1 MAASR
6 FTYDPSN
13 TIVSIDYMVAE
24 AGDPWFVAAYPIM
37 DEEQQDLDLLHSE
50 NGIRTNDEDGTNTGP
65 APRDYTTACAFNEA
79 AFDAYKAAQLA
90 QNQKL
95 VGSTAIGVVPA
106 TNVVT
111 FENKGNGVEAE

>member
-1 MAASR
+1 MAAGR

-37 DEEQQDLDLLHSE
+37 DEEQQVIEPYYSE
-50 NGIRTNDEDGTNTGP
+50 NGIRTNLEDGTNTGP
-65 APRDYTTACAFNEA
+65 APRDYTTACAFDEA

-90 QNQKL
+90 QCEKL
-95 VGSTAIGVVPA
+95 VGSTAVGVVPA

-111 FENKGNGVEAE
+111 LENKGTGVEAE

>member
-37 DEEQQDLDLLHSE
+37 DEEQQVIEPYYSE
-50 NGIRTNDEDGTNTGP
+50 NGIRTNLEDGTNTGP
-65 APRDYTTACAFNEA
+65 APRDYTTACAFDEA

-90 QNQKL
+90 QNQRM
-95 VGSTAIGVVPA
+95 VGSTATGVVPA
-106 TNVVT
+106 TNEVT
-111 FENKGNGVEAE
+111 LESKGNGVEAE

>member
-1 MAASR
+1 MAAGR

-24 AGDPWFVAAYPIM
+24 AGDPWFISAYPIM
-37 DEEQQDLDLLHSE
+37 DEEQQLLDIYHSE
-50 NGIRTNDEDGTNTGP
+50 NGIRTNLEDGTNTGP
-65 APRDYTTACAFNEA
+65 APRDYTTACAFNDA

-90 QNQKL
+90 QNQKM
-95 VGSTAIGVVPA
+95 VGSTATGVVPA

-111 FENKGNGVEAE
+111 LENKGNGVEAE

>member
-1 MAASR
+1 MAAGR

-13 TIVSIDYMVAE
+13 TMVSIDYMVAE
-24 AGDPWFVAAYPIM
+24 AGDPWFISAYPYM
-37 DEEQQDLDLLHSE
+37 DEEQQFLDVVHSE

-79 AFDAYKAAQLA
+79 AFDAYKVAMLA
-90 QNQKL
+90 QNQRM
-95 VGSTAIGVVPA
+95 VGSTAVGVVPA

-111 FENKGNGVEAE
+111 TESKGNGVEAE

>member
-79 AFDAYKAAQLA
+79 AFDAYKAAAVA
-90 QNQKL
+90 QCDKQTISIA
-95 VGSTAIGVVPA
+95 VSATGIDPVVVNYQEA
-106 TNVVT
+106 TT
-111 FENKGNGVEAE
+111 EPS